1 MRVMNRIR
9 HQAGVSITGFL
20 LFGGLVAVLAVEAA
34 RTYPIVLEYYEIQ
47 SAVTAAASA
56 NSPAEARR
64 TFDRFAAINNITSV
78 GSENLEIDK
87 DKTGLVVSVS
97 YNAWANLFRNVNLVI
112 QFNASSR
119 PLLTDS

>member
-9 HQAGVSITGFL
+9 QQAGVSLAGFL

-56 NSPAEARR
+56 SSPADARK
-64 TFDRFAAINNITSV
+64 TFDRYATVNNITSV
-78 GSENLEIDK
+78 GSENLEIEK
-87 DKTGLVVSVS
+87 NKTGLEISVS
-97 YNAWANLFRNVNLVI
+97 YNGWVNLFRNVNLVI
-112 QFNASSR
+112 QFKASSR
-119 PLLTDS
+119 PLLSNS